1 VGEGALMD
9 FTALAQDVDKW
20 RTVVNTAMNL
30 LVT

>member
-1 VGEGALMD
+1 MGEGVLMD
-9 FTALAQDVDKW
+9 CTALAQDMDKW